1 MKRLILLAAILPPTL
16 LAACSQEAE
25 APEATEA
32 TEAAAP
38 AEATVAEVEG
48 GLAIDG
54 KPNVGSYEVTSPDGT
69 RVVIQTVN
77 ADGTLTAVEGDKTSE
92 GTWTST
98 GPGNWCVTDAG
109 ATEAKCYVETIS
121 ADGVYTSTNEA
132 DPADSWTV
140 KRLS

>member
-1 MKRLILLAAILPPTL
+1 MKKLFLLAALSPAF
-16 LAACSQEAE
+16 LAGCSQEAD
-25 APEATEA
+25 APEA

-38 AEATVAEVEG
+38 AEAAVAEVEG

-54 KPNVGSYEVTSPDGT
+54 KPNVGSYEVTSADGA
-69 RVVIQTVN
+69 RVVTQTVN
-77 ADGTLTAVEGDKTSE
+77 ADGTLTTVEGDQTSK

-98 GPGNWCVTDAG
+98 GPGNWCVTDEG
-109 ATEAKCYVETIS
+109 STEAKCYVEAIS

-132 DPADSWTV
+132 DPKDSWTV